1 MVRVRVRVRVR
12 FCRGVTLRHAGRP
25 LRERDLGLLLLL
37 LLLGLRAREHGD
49 ALRTRVGEQLCV
61 HARVLLVGDDVE
73 DLAVARADAGQPAR
87 QGELGLA
94 LLPGVGLGLG

>member
-25 LRERDLGLLLLL
+25 LRERDLGLLLLP
-37 LLLGLRAREHGD
+37 GLRPCEHGD
-49 ALRTRVGEQLCV
+49 TFGARVGEHLGV